1 MDAIKVEIKYRQYNM
16 IGEILPGS
24 SPFALTIRITDVVVS
39 NNFRPSKTFNR
50 HGFATAGRRINY
62 FTTRI
67 SPMYLNERI
76 KHEIEEKGVIW
87 MLQGKSVAGYK
98 VSTNDL
104 ELADTHMYHGHIE
117 ALPYIEVIENEI
129 RSVKNRP
136 LRKAYDHF

>member
-1 MDAIKVEIKYRQYNM
+1 M
-16 IGEILPGS
+16 
-24 SPFALTIRITDVVVS
+24 
-39 NNFRPSKTFNR
+39 
-50 HGFATAGRRINY
+50 
-62 FTTRI
+62 
-67 SPMYLNERI
+67 
-76 KHEIEEKGVIW
+76 IW

-117 ALPYIEVIENEI
+117 ALPYIEVIENQI